1 MHLKSTLIFVVLAFA
16 TTLPAQKIVTD
27 GPNEFGPIG
36 ITTAIAGPTPA
47 VPGAPYT
54 AEAITEHTQTLADGN
69 RIRQTITS
77 EVARDSQGRVRRE
90 ESLPGSANAPRLIL
104 IDDPVT
110 GVHWTLNPANKTA
123 SQLPV
128 KLADKVILDTAQASA
143 QKIAAE
149 KMALSVDGPQVTV
162 AVAGSGPLLKEATG
176 ASETAKTDLG
186 SQTVEGVQAQGTRIT
201 RTILAGQVGNDQAII
216 ITTETW
222 KSPDLKVLVM
232 SKTSDPRMGD
242 TTYCLTNI
250 MRGEPDPALFQV
262 PSDYT
267 IQEDKLKLVTDH

>member
-1 MHLKSTLIFVVLAFA
+1 MQLKPTLVFVVLASA
-16 TTLPAQKIVTD
+16 TTLPAQKIVTG

-54 AEAITEHTQTLADGN
+54 AEAVTEHTQTLADGN
-69 RIRQTITS
+69 RIHQTITS

-90 ESLPGSANAPRLIL
+90 ESLPGPANAPHLIL
-104 IDDPVT
+104 IDDPVA
-110 GVHWTLNPANKTA
+110 GVHWTLNPASKTA

-149 KMALSVDGPQVTV
+149 KMALSFDGPQVTI
-162 AVAGSGPLLKEATG
+162 AVAGSGPLLKEGTG

-201 RTILAGQVGNDQAII
+201 RTIPAGQVGNDQAIV

-232 SKTSDPRMGD
+232 SKSSDPRMGD
-242 TTYCLTNI
+242 TTYRLTNI
-250 MRGEPDPALFQV
+250 VRGEPDPALSRCRPTTRFRKTG
-262 PSDYT
+262 SS
-267 IQEDKLKLVTDH
+267 

>member
-1 MHLKSTLIFVVLAFA
+1 MHLKSTLVFVVLASA
-16 TTLPAQKIVTD
+16 TTLAAQKIVTG

-36 ITTAIAGPTPA
+36 ITTAIAGPMPA

-54 AEAITEHTQTLADGN
+54 AEAVTEHTQILADGN
-69 RIRQTITS
+69 RIHQTITS

-90 ESLPGSANAPRLIL
+90 ESLPGLANAPHLIL
-104 IDDPVT
+104 IDDPVA

-128 KLADKVILDTAQASA
+128 RMADKVILDTAQASA
-143 QKIAAE
+143 QKMDAE
-149 KMALSVDGPQVTV
+149 KMALSGDGPQVAV
-162 AVAGSGPLLKEATG
+162 AVAGGGPLLKEAAG
-176 ASETAKTDLG
+176 AGETVKTDLG
-186 SQTVEGVQAQGTRIT
+186 SQTVEGVQAQGTRLT
-201 RTILAGQVGNDQAII
+201 RTIPAGQVGNDQAIV

-242 TTYCLTNI
+242 TTYRLTNI
-250 MRGEPDPALFQV
+250 VRGEPDPALFQV

-267 IQEDKLKLVTDH
+267 TIQDKFKLVTDH